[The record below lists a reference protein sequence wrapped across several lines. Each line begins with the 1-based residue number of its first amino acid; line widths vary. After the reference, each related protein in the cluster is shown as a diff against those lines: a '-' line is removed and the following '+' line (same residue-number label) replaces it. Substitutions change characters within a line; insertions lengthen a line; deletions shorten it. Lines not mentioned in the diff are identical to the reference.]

1 MTLKRPSLYTYM
13 ILFLSVLLLFNI
25 YQDIFTLRV
34 IEAVLISL
42 ITAVLL
48 DGLIIWKKEGKFRFP
63 SSALIS
69 GLIIAAL
76 IEPEFDNI
84 LIYFIP
90 PIFAILSKHIIRVS
104 NRNVFN
110 PAAFGLL
117 ATALF
122 FQVGIIWWATTPIF
136 LAVPF
141 GLFIVYKMRGW
152 YLILSFLLAATPLY
166 FIFGNINHID
176 IFDSLGLINVFFVL
190 FMLTEHKA
198 APVTTKAK
206 VIYGCLIGIL
216 SFAFYQILPQVDNSL
231 LAIITGN
238 FCAPIINKVVKI
250 GRAHQDSQT
259 VSQNNKENLQ
269 QADPASTG

>member
-1 MTLKRPSLYTYM
+1 MKQPSLYTYM
-13 ILFLSVLLLFNI
+13 ILSLTVLVLFNI

-34 IEAVLISL
+34 IETVLISL

-48 DGLIIWKKEGKFRFP
+48 DSLIIWKKEGKFRFP
-63 SSALIS
+63 SGALIS

-76 IEPEFDNI
+76 IEPELENR

-90 PIFAILSKHIIRVS
+90 PILAILSKHIIRVS

-117 ATALF
+117 ATTLF
-122 FQVGIIWWATTPIF
+122 FQDGITWWAATPFF
-136 LAVPF
+136 LVVPL

-152 YLILSFLLAATPLY
+152 YLILSFLLAAIPLY
-166 FIFGNINHID
+166 FIYGIINHID
-176 IFDSLGLINVFFVL
+176 IVDSLGLINIFFVL

-206 VIYGCLIGIL
+206 VIYGCFIGIL

-238 FCAPIINKVVKI
+238 LSVPIVNKWFKM
-250 GRAHQDSQT
+250 GHTHQDART
-259 VSQNNKENLQ
+259 LNQNKNENVHEKPVG
-269 QADPASTG
+269 AG